1 VSVAPAATVLVQA
14 AIRIAHLALAM
25 ALPEG
30 RLAVI
35 LLGGATSPARANR
48 SICLGLLLELARAS
62 EPS

>member
-1 VSVAPAATVLVQA
+1 
-14 AIRIAHLALAM
+14 M

-35 LLGGATSPARANR
+35 LLGGAASPARASR
-48 SICLGLLLELARAS
+48 LMCLGLLLELARMS